1 MLLGNIAE
9 SQSKDF
15 SKGEVEDEESAED
28 YGYLSD
34 SDLED
39 DEDKKVASFESRSK
53 PLAISGEDSKLSE
66 EQEEHVEKGKIVRV
80 PDVAFV
86 TWVQTSG
93 PSTVSPMSLLQVP
106 SVPDVPLHEHDRV
119 CAVRVV

>member
-1 MLLGNIAE
+1 MLFGDFAE

-15 SKGEVEDEESAED
+15 KEAVDEEESTVD

-39 DEDKKVASFESRSK
+39 DEDVTVPAESRVH
-53 PLAISGEDSKLSE
+53 PLDSIGARAEDEVVPEDYE
-66 EQEEHVEKGKIVRV
+66 EGVKNGKVVRI

-86 TWVQTSG
+86 T
-93 PSTVSPMSLLQVP
+93 
-106 SVPDVPLHEHDRV
+106 
-119 CAVRVV
+119 

>member
-1 MLLGNIAE
+1 MLFGNFAE

-15 SKGEVEDEESAED
+15 NEAIDEEEYTED

-39 DEDKKVASFESRSK
+39 SEDEKASSLKPASK
-53 PLAISGEDSKLSE
+53 SNVRPLDRSGEDKIVCE
-66 EQEEHVEKGKIVRV
+66 GHEEHVERGKVVRI

-86 TWVQTSG
+86 T
-93 PSTVSPMSLLQVP
+93 
-106 SVPDVPLHEHDRV
+106 
-119 CAVRVV
+119 